1 MKLGELAE
9 RLGCR
14 LEGDGGIEI
23 QRVSGIQDAG
33 PGDITFVAN
42 NKYLGALEHTN
53 ASAVILREDA
63 PAVARATLRTSEPYL
78 AFARAVGIFAPAWR
92 PAPGIHGLAAV
103 ASTARIAA
111 SASVGAFVVVGDDA
125 VIGERTVIFPH
136 VTIGRG
142 ARIDRADRLINVL
155 ADTMISP
162 RLLVDAGGRELWS
175 NAVLRRRLSLD
186 PMHPIADLERHVC
199 TDEDAR
205 VRFNEAWKNSI
216 RGAVSDFEVV
226 CEIGRAHV

>member
-1 MKLGELAE
+1 ME
-9 RLGCR
+9 RTRFR
-14 LEGDGGIEI
+14 LSNYEW
-23 QRVSGIQDAG
+23 
-33 PGDITFVAN
+33 
-42 NKYLGALEHTN
+42 
-53 ASAVILREDA
+53 AVI
-63 PAVARATLRTSEPYL
+63 AVAMAIEALVGML
-78 AFARAVGIFAPAWR
+78 VVWAFAGQALAGWVWAVLA
-92 PAPGIHGLAAV
+92 LAA
-103 ASTARIAA
+103 SIP
-111 SASVGAFVVVGDDA
+111 GAVVLVFLFSL
-125 VIGERTVIFPH
+125 V
-136 VTIGRG
+136 GRG

-216 RGAVSDFEVV
+216 RGAV
-226 CEIGRAHV
+226 